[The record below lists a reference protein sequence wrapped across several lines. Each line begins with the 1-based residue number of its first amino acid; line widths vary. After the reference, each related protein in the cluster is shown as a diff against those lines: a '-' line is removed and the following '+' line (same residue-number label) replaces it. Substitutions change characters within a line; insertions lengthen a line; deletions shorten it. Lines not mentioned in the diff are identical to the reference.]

1 MSWQYLNKNMDKK
14 TLEEYLKK
22 LEGFEEILSEE
33 DEDNIDESFMN
44 EVSETLN
51 KLTSDSMDHVQNS
64 QGVGVGD
71 TINTPYEYSIGC
83 KFKKLHKD
91 AVTPT
96 YSKKGDGCVDLH
108 CVSYTLNEQT
118 NQVTYSTGISLEIP
132 SGYVGLVFPRSS
144 IRRTVLELSNSV
156 GVIDSGYRGEIMA
169 TFNINKGSNQS
180 TIYENGERICQLMIL
195 PYPKIKFTEVT
206 ELSETDRGEG
216 GFGSTG
222 K

>member
-1 MSWQYLNKNMDKK
+1 
-14 TLEEYLKK
+14 
-22 LEGFEEILSEE
+22 
-33 DEDNIDESFMN
+33 MN
-44 EVSETLN
+44 EVAETLN

-64 QGVGVGD
+64 QQGTNVSD
-71 TINTPYEYSIGC
+71 TTNTPYEYTIGC

-108 CVSYTLNEQT
+108 CVSYVLNEQT

-169 TFNINKGSNQS
+169 TFNINTGTNQS

-206 ELSETDRGEG
+206 NLSETDRGDG

>member
-108 CVSYTLNEQT
+108 CVGYTLNEQT

-144 IRRTVLELSNSV
+144 IRRTVLELSKSV
-156 GVIDSGYRGEIMA
+156 GVIDSGYRGEIIA

-180 TIYENGERICQLMIL
+180 TI
-195 PYPKIKFTEVT
+195 
-206 ELSETDRGEG
+206 
-216 GFGSTG
+216 
-222 K
+222 

>member
-1 MSWQYLNKNMDKK
+1 MDKK
-14 TLEEYLKK
+14 ALEEYLKK

-44 EVSETLN
+44 EVAETLN

-64 QGVGVGD
+64 QQGGNPNE
-71 TINTPYEYSIGC
+71 TISSNTPYEYTIGC
-83 KFKKLHKD
+83 KFKKLHED

-108 CVSYTLNEQT
+108 CVSHVLNEQT

-169 TFNINKGSNQS
+169 TFNVNTGTNQS

-206 ELSETDRGEG
+206 DLSETDRGEG

>member
-1 MSWQYLNKNMDKK
+1 MDKK
-14 TLEEYLKK
+14 ALEEYLKK

-44 EVSETLN
+44 EVAETLN

-64 QGVGVGD
+64 QQGGNLNE
-71 TINTPYEYSIGC
+71 TISSNTPYEYTIGC
-83 KFKKLHKD
+83 KFKKLHED

-108 CVSYTLNEQT
+108 CVSYVLNEQT

-169 TFNINKGSNQS
+169 TFNVNTGTNQS

-206 ELSETDRGEG
+206 DLSETDRGEG

>member
-1 MSWQYLNKNMDKK
+1 MDKK

-83 KFKKLHKD
+83 KF
-91 AVTPT
+91 
-96 YSKKGDGCVDLH
+96 
-108 CVSYTLNEQT
+108 
-118 NQVTYSTGISLEIP
+118 
-132 SGYVGLVFPRSS
+132 
-144 IRRTVLELSNSV
+144 
-156 GVIDSGYRGEIMA
+156 
-169 TFNINKGSNQS
+169 
-180 TIYENGERICQLMIL
+180 
-195 PYPKIKFTEVT
+195 
-206 ELSETDRGEG
+206 
-216 GFGSTG
+216 
-222 K
+222 